1 MNLRKQAI
9 SILGVVALLG
19 AGCAATTRS
28 QTSAPAGP
36 VQAAT
41 TRSDTIPAGTAFA
54 VCANQTISSSE
65 AGRTFS
71 AQVAQDITNQSGEL
85 LVPKGSPAELVILET
100 SGGGAVGT
108 RTVELGLRSVTVQGR
123 RHEVTTAGVTQSGNE
138 GLGANRRTAEMVGGG
153 AALGTLIGAVAG
165 GGKGA
170 AIGAAAGAATGAA
183 AQVYTRGKEVNVPA
197 ETVLSFRLNQPLQ
210 LS

>member
-9 SILGVVALLG
+9 SIAALTALLSV
-19 AGCAATTRS
+19 GCATGTRS

-41 TRSDTIPAGTAFA
+41 TQRNAIPAGTTFA
-54 VCANQTISSSE
+54 VRTNQTINSSE
-65 AGRTFS
+65 AGKTFS
-71 AQVAQDITNQSGEL
+71 AEVAQDITNQSGDL
-85 LVPKGSPAELVILET
+85 LAPKGSPAELVILET
-100 SGGGAVGT
+100 SSGGAVGT
-108 RTVELGLRSVTVQGR
+108 RTVELGLRSITIDGRKYAVTSG
-123 RHEVTTAGVTQSGNE
+123 GVTQRGDQ

-170 AIGAAAGAATGAA
+170 AVGAAVGAAAGAA

-197 ETVLSFRLNQPLQ
+197 ETVLSFQLSQPLQ

>member
-1 MNLRKQAI
+1 MNFQKRAI
-9 SILGVVALLG
+9 SILAIAVMVGM
-19 AGCAATTRS
+19 GCASSTRT

-41 TRSDTIPAGTAFA
+41 TQSDMIPAGTTVA
-54 VCANQTISSSE
+54 VRANQTISSSE
-65 AGRTFS
+65 AGKTFS
-71 AQVAQDITNQSGEL
+71 AEVAQDITNQSGQL

-100 SGGGAVGT
+100 SSGGAVGT
-108 RTVELGLRSVTVQGR
+108 RTVELGLRSVTIGGR
-123 RHEVTTAGVTQSGNE
+123 THQVTTAGVTQRGNE

-153 AALGTLIGAVAG
+153 AALGTVIGAVVG

-197 ETVLSFRLNQPLQ
+197 ETVVSFRLDQPLQ

>member
-1 MNLRKQAI
+1 MNLKKDMIAI
-9 SILGVVALLG
+9 LAAVAMLG
-19 AGCAATTRS
+19 AGCAATTRT

-41 TRSDTIPAGTAFA
+41 TQRDMIPAGTTFA
-54 VCANQTISSSE
+54 VRTNQTISSKE
-65 AGRTFS
+65 AGSTFS
-71 AQVAQDITNQSGEL
+71 GEVAQDITNQSGQL
-85 LVPKGSPAELVILET
+85 LVPKGSPAELVILQ
-100 SGGGAVGT
+100 SNGGGAVGT
-108 RTVELGLRSVTVQGR
+108 RSVELGLRSVTVNGR
-123 RHEVTTAGVTQSGNE
+123 KHDVMTAGVEQSGNQ

-165 GGKGA
+165 GGSGA

-197 ETVLSFRLNQPLQ
+197 ETVLSFRLNQPMQ

>member
-1 MNLRKQAI
+1 MKLGKETI
-9 SILGVVALLG
+9 TILAAVALLG
-19 AGCAATTRS
+19 TGCAAGTTS
-28 QTSAPAGP
+28 QARAPVGP

-41 TRSDTIPAGTAFA
+41 TQNDTIPAGTSFA
-54 VCANQTISSSE
+54 VRTNQTISSAE

-71 AQVAQDITNQSGEL
+71 AEVAQDITNQSGQL
-85 LVPKGSPAELVILET
+85 LVPKGSPAELVILEA
-100 SGGGAVGT
+100 GNGGAVGT
-108 RTVELGLRSVTVQGR
+108 RTVELGLRSVTVSGR
-123 RHEVTTAGVTQSGNE
+123 RHVVTTSSATESGNQ

-183 AQVYTRGKEVNVPA
+183 AQVYTRGDEVNVPA
-197 ETVLSFRLNQPLQ
+197 ETVLSFRLNQPMQ

>member
-1 MNLRKQAI
+1 MNLKKDMI
-9 SILGVVALLG
+9 SILAAVAMLG
-19 AGCAATTRS
+19 AGCATTTRT

-41 TRSDTIPAGTAFA
+41 TQRDTIPAGTTFA
-54 VCANQTISSSE
+54 VRTNQTISSNE

-71 AQVAQDITNQSGEL
+71 AELAQDITNQSGVL
-85 LVPKGSPAELVILET
+85 LAPKGSPAELVILEA
-100 SGGGAVGT
+100 SNGGAVGT
-108 RTVELGLRSVTVQGR
+108 RSVELGLRSVTVAGQ
-123 RHEVTTAGVTQSGNE
+123 RHEVTTGGATERGNA

-165 GGKGA
+165 GGTGA

-197 ETVLSFRLNQPLQ
+197 ETVLSFRLNQPMQ